1 MKRNVLIHAVL
12 GGALLFAVGS
22 ARAQGPGGP
31 GGPGHHPPFGGGP
44 GPELMGF
51 EGPHGGKVVKGAPF
65 SATTTS
71 EHTETLQ
78 DGNTIHRTTS
88 GTVARDSQGRSRNEM
103 TFTGVGPVAAPG
115 GSTRKM
121 VAISDPVGG
130 FRYMLNDEKKEAHK
144 MAMKTPGGEKAEAY
158 KEREQAHEQ
167 KEEASG
173 ALKTESLGTQMVN
186 GVSAQGTRKTYTIAA
201 GQMGN
206 EKAIQIVSERWYSP
220 DLQMAVKSTR
230 TDPRFGT
237 TTFSLTN
244 IQKAE
249 PAASLFTV
257 PADYAVK
264 TGGPGGH
271 RGPHGGGAA
280 AADAP
285 PAPPSETN

>member
-31 GGPGHHPPFGGGP
+31 GGPGHHPPFGGP

-71 EHTETLQ
+71 ESTETLQ
-78 DGNTIHRTTS
+78 DGNTIHRTAT
-88 GTVARDSQGRSRNEM
+88 GTVARDSQGRSRHEM
-103 TFTGVGPVAAPG
+103 TFTGIGPVAASG
-115 GSTRKM
+115 GSTHKM

-130 FRYMLNDEKKEAHK
+130 FHYMLNDEKKEVYK
-144 MAMKTPGGEKAEAY
+144 MAMKTPKGDRAEEFKEKM
-158 KEREQAHEQ
+158 QAREQ

-173 ALKTESLGTQMVN
+173 TLKTESLGTQMVN
-186 GVSAQGTRKTYTIAA
+186 GVSAQGTRTTHTIPA
-201 GQMGN
+201 GQIGN

-220 DLQMAVKSTR
+220 DLQMVVKSTR

-249 PAASLFTV
+249 PAASLFAV
-257 PADYAVK
+257 PADYVVK
-264 TGGPGGH
+264 TGGPGH
-271 RGPHGGGAA
+271 RGPHGGGPAP
-280 AADAP
+280 ADAP
-285 PAPPSETN
+285 PPPPSETN